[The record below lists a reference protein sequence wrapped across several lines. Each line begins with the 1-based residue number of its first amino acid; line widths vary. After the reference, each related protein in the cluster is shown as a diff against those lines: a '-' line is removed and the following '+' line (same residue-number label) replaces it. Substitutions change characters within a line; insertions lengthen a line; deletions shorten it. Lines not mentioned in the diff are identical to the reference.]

1 MSSYIVRHLPEDL
14 GDVVSLYKDI
24 RKVPFS
30 FTSKESESKLATK
43 DEFIYVVERR
53 IEDKEVCYYF
63 AYRYR
68 CSERFKK
75 AGREKWLDQF
85 KYKNSVKYGSD
96 PELTLLEPPVL
107 IEDKAFCS
115 WYKKKTLGMCEL
127 PFEYESK
134 LKALLP

>member
-14 GDVVSLYKDI
+14 GDVVSLYKNV
-24 RKVPFS
+24 KKSPFS
-30 FTSKESESKLATK
+30 YTSKENESYLATK
-43 DEFIYVVERR
+43 NEFIYVVERR
-53 IEDKEVCYYF
+53 IEDKDVFYYL

-85 KYKNSVKYGSD
+85 EYKNTVKYGND
-96 PELTLLEPPVL
+96 PELVLIDPPVL
-107 IEDKAFCS
+107 IEDSSFCS

-127 PFEYESK
+127 PFEHEKK